1 MSLSV
6 NVWPVGRGALT
17 SMPSVKMFG
26 HAYTH
31 IPPDA
36 THKGASRNAKP
47 EWGSYYFFESLCV
60 HLFQYFEHILL
71 KPKTSAFFM
80 PVQLMSLSNGLVN
93 GFRELLSTELKMYQL
108 ILFFCC
114 LYIKYL
120 WDSLVSEQTGKE
132 FFFLNSGFE
141 GKGISAFFKEKNHI
155 FGEMAQLLE
164 GLLCKHRDLSP
175 YPQCLYKKYGSSNKN
190 LQSQNWRGQDKS
202 IPWSSL
208 GS

>member
-6 NVWPVGRGALT
+6 NVWPVGKGALT
-17 SMPSVKMFG
+17 SMPPVKMFG

-31 IPPDA
+31 IPPNA

-47 EWGSYYFFESLCV
+47 EWGSYYFFGSLCV

-71 KPKTSAFFM
+71 KPKTSAFLT

-108 ILFFCC
+108 ILFCCC

-120 WDSLVSEQTGKE
+120 WDSVVSEQTGKE
-132 FFFLNSGFE
+132 FFLNSGFE
-141 GKGISAFFKEKNHI
+141 GKGISAFFKKKKPH
-155 FGEMAQLLE
+155 FWRDGSVAG
-164 GLLCKHRDLSP
+164 GLVMQTQRPESI
-175 YPQCLYKKYGSSNKN
+175 SSVP
-190 LQSQNWRGQDKS
+190 
-202 IPWSSL
+202 I
-208 GS
+208 

>member
-6 NVWPVGRGALT
+6 NVRPVGRGALT
-17 SMPSVKMFG
+17 SMPPAKMFG

-36 THKGASRNAKP
+36 THKVASRNAKP
-47 EWGSYYFFESLCV
+47 EWGSYYFLGSLCV

-71 KPKTSAFFM
+71 KPKTSAFLT

-93 GFRELLSTELKMYQL
+93 GFGEQLSTELKMYQL

-132 FFFLNSGFE
+132 FFFKIGNLRERESVFFLRKKTHFWRDGWVAGGLVMQTQRPE
-141 GKGISAFFKEKNHI
+141 SISSVPI
-155 FGEMAQLLE
+155 
-164 GLLCKHRDLSP
+164 
-175 YPQCLYKKYGSSNKN
+175 
-190 LQSQNWRGQDKS
+190 
-202 IPWSSL
+202 
-208 GS
+208 